1 MQNLS
6 LSSAPLLSC
15 WGAAPR
21 GTFCLQGR
29 LGILSSAGNPAISNK
44 TGILPRRR
52 PLRSWYAFSGAR
64 QNSVKCTQAPG
75 AESQATGGGAQ
86 AGKER
91 NKVIKKLRC
100 AERWRRASGFGLV
113 CSACLAVSAV
123 PLLSVSLDERGR
135 R

>member
-44 TGILPRRR
+44 TGILPRRKNR
-52 PLRSWYAFSGAR
+52 KAEGDFDHKHLRDPVQSALQVVIIGCNLVTVLHVNADGCVSGDGDW
-64 QNSVKCTQAPG
+64 S
-75 AESQATGGGAQ
+75 
-86 AGKER
+86 
-91 NKVIKKLRC
+91 
-100 AERWRRASGFGLV
+100 
-113 CSACLAVSAV
+113 
-123 PLLSVSLDERGR
+123 
-135 R
+135 